1 MITSSEAKQLCAK
14 GEYELFALSRP
25 RTIKTL
31 TVKDLKSR
39 IQRSRKARD
48 KFAKMTG
55 EQQRQARGKQ
65 APKGTRP
72 SKGSQRTSRKQ
83 QLFAETLARYE
94 ARLSVLEQ
102 QEADAPAQEKSASN
116 QVKKKTKKKAVKKRP
131 AKVAK
136 KSKVTKNTKAAKQTK
151 SAKKAV
157 AKGTKK
163 KAVTGTKKAAAKKAP
178 TRKKKP
184 ASVSSQATVPKKDK
198 AKKNAVANTKSGT
211 ALRQRA
217 QLSSQ
222 MRTRK
227 HLSAQSKRKQ
237 SRRDSR

>member
-14 GEYELFALSRP
+14 GEYELFAISRP
-25 RTIKTL
+25 RTIKIL

-48 KFAKMTG
+48 KYAKLTG

-72 SKGSQRTSRKQ
+72 SQGSQRTSRKQ

-94 ARLSVLEQ
+94 ARLSELEQ
-102 QEADAPAQEKSASN
+102 QEADSPAEKSASN
-116 QVKKKTKKKAVKKRP
+116 QVKKTKKKAVRKQP
-131 AKVAK
+131 AELAK
-136 KSKVTKNTKAAKQTK
+136 KSKVTKNTKATKQTK
-151 SAKKAV
+151 SVKKAV
-157 AKGTKK
+157 TKGTKK
-163 KAVTGTKKAAAKKAP
+163 KAVTGSKKAAAKQAP

-184 ASVSSQATVPKKDK
+184 VSVSSQAKAPKKDK
-198 AKKNAVANTKSGT
+198 AKKKAVAMTKSGA
-211 ALRQRA
+211 ALRQSA

-227 HLSAQSKRKQ
+227 HTSAQSKRKQ